1 MHEDLKALLRAGW
14 SLGLRADGES
24 FRATVK
30 HGDVIARSSA
40 PEPLEAVARVIVEV
54 QILEA
59 AK

>member
-14 SLGLRADGES
+14 SVGLRMDGDS
-24 FRATVK
+24 FRATAKLGEEV
-30 HGDVIARSSA
+30 ARASA
-40 PEPLEAVARVIVEV
+40 PEPLEAVARVIIEV